1 MQYLQSILS
10 KKTKPSAI
18 VLMKMS
24 FSPLSQLRTTNKPFV
39 FLFFLGL
46 FVASCEKDDICNE
59 GTPGTPRVVIRFY
72 DQNNPSQF
80 KSVSG
85 FAFKEINQEKAYR
98 LLSGDSTALPMDLSK
113 AYTRYAVIIS
123 SNDSITIADTL
134 QFNHGDRK
142 DIYSRRACGFSAEYR
157 LMDPPITVIGSPT
170 WYIRSTILLDSIRNE
185 DQAHL
190 AIYH

>member
-1 MQYLQSILS
+1 MNSKVVLQSQS
-10 KKTKPSAI
+10 KSKAF
-18 VLMKMS
+18 L
-24 FSPLSQLRTTNKPFV
+24 L
-39 FLFFLGL
+39 FLFLSS
-46 FVASCEKDDICNE
+46 FVTSCEKDDICNE

-72 DQNNPSQF
+72 DHNNPSQL

-85 FAFKEINQEKAYR
+85 LSFKEINQEKAYR
-98 LLSGDSTALPMDLSK
+98 ILTGDSTALPMDVSK

-123 SNDSITIADTL
+123 NNDSITVADTL
-134 QFNHGDRK
+134 QFNHGNRK